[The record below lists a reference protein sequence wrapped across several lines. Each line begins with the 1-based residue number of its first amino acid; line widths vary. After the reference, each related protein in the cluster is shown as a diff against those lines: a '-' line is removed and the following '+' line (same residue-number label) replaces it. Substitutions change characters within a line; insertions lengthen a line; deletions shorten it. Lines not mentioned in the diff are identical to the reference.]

1 MDMLEHSNKE
11 KDMKIIYD
19 VEFELVNNITGRAII
34 LADSVEEVKKLLNN
48 TLLEQ
53 GYAVDNNDRYD
64 IIALDF
70 KDESKAIIIGV
81 EQNDG

>member
-1 MDMLEHSNKE
+1 MDQ
-11 KDMKIIYD
+11 DKIIYD
-19 VEFELVNNITGRAII
+19 VEFELVCGVTGRAVVI
-34 LADSVEEVKKLLNN
+34 ADSVKEVKKLLNN

-53 GYAVDNNDRYD
+53 GHVVDGNDRYD

-81 EQNDG
+81 EQNAG